1 MGKMYEDWNKLFCDQ
16 LVEEIRKFEKCQT
29 KEQLCI
35 IKDLIEVTNGLQEME
50 MDGAIRR
57 IAEDRYGYDS
67 STGRFRSMPGSE
79 SYGGDDMALEFMEMF
94 NAGRGGNG
102 RGGRRRRDSRGRY
115 MAMMPD
121 YPPNVFY
128 PPDPDE
134 YPWEYGGKYGGR
146 YYNDGRRRMP
156 EDENED
162 MDDVMNARGRNGN
175 GRSGGRN
182 GSSGRG
188 GNRGGVRNDGREYS
202 GNISGNTGGQYGTV
216 NGQDD
221 GMYMLRQQN
230 GMPIMTPYNAHDP
243 HDIPKKL
250 TKEQYK
256 EWMNNIMN
264 SDGSSGPHW
273 TVEQTKVV
281 QQKKGV
287 SDVDEYAWWA
297 AMNAVYSDTCEF
309 FAKKNMNNI
318 DTYADFAKL
327 FWFEDEDA
335 VGGGEHNA
343 EKLAAYYTSVVEH

>member
-16 LVEEIRKFEKCQT
+16 LVEEIRKFEHCKT

-67 STGRFRSMPGSE
+67 GTGRFRSMPGSE
-79 SYGGDDMALEFMEMF
+79 SYGEDMALEFMEMF

-115 MAMMPD
+115 IANMAGPRPTVH
-121 YPPNVFY
+121 YPPE
-128 PPDPDE
+128 PDE
-134 YPWEYGGKYGGR
+134 YPYEFPWEYP
-146 YYNDGRRRMP
+146 YYMMNDGRNPMRDGDSRMGT
-156 EDENED
+156 DK
-162 MDDVMNARGRNGN
+162 
-175 GRSGGRN
+175 
-182 GSSGRG
+182 
-188 GNRGGVRNDGREYS
+188 REYS
-202 GNISGNTGGQYGTV
+202 GEKRTRENGKDGSHV
-216 NGQDD
+216 NGGDD
-221 GMYMLRQQN
+221 SMYMLRQQN

-264 SDGSSGPHW
+264 ADGSSGPHW

-327 FWFEDEDA
+327 FWFEDDDA
-335 VGGGEHNA
+335 VGGGDHNA
-343 EKLAAYYTSVVEH
+343 EKLAAYYTAVVEH